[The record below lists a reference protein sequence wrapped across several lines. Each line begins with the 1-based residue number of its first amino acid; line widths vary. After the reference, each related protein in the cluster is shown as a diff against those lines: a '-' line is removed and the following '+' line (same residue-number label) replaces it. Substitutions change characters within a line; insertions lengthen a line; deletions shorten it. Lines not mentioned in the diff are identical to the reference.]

1 MIKKTKLMIMFLALF
16 LLLPFVSS
24 RAATPVRN
32 TDVDVPAEGNTF
44 MMIRGKYSILSK
56 DAILAQI
63 NAIRKE
69 ACEEGLVNPST
80 GEKLTL
86 SDFHPIKWSSDLE
99 WIAQTRAAEATL
111 VRSHFRPNNT
121 LCFDCTHNEE
131 SSWAEN
137 LAWNWDGIMMG
148 INQWYSEKTAWV
160 AQDNSQI
167 TGHYTSLI
175 NPDYSHIALG
185 CFQLEVG
192 GWYTVSAEFSSFTG
206 LAEEQIGVSGL
217 YDQMVEVPINM
228 KEVFEKQ
235 LADMIDEL
243 SGKKISKITLTG
255 ISNKISSGMSIQL
268 TATVSPKN
276 AKNKKLKWSSDNTEV
291 ATVSQNG
298 KVTIKKGTGGKSV
311 TITATATD
319 GSGVS
324 ATFKIK
330 VMKGTVKK
338 ITIKGAKKTLK
349 VGKTMKLKAIV
360 KTTKGNPVNK
370 KLMWTSSNTK
380 YATVFSSGK
389 VKALKTGKGKKV
401 KITAMATDGTGKK
414 KVVTIKIK

>member
-1 MIKKTKLMIMFLALF
+1 M
-16 LLLPFVSS
+16 
-24 RAATPVRN
+24 
-32 TDVDVPAEGNTF
+32 
-44 MMIRGKYSILSK
+44 
-56 DAILAQI
+56 
-63 NAIRKE
+63 
-69 ACEEGLVNPST
+69 
-80 GEKLTL
+80 
-86 SDFHPIKWSSDLE
+86 
-99 WIAQTRAAEATL
+99 
-111 VRSHFRPNNT
+111 
-121 LCFDCTHNEE
+121 
-131 SSWAEN
+131 
-137 LAWNWDGIMMG
+137 
-148 INQWYSEKTAWV
+148 
-160 AQDNSQI
+160 
-167 TGHYTSLI
+167 I

-380 YATVFSSGK
+380 YATVSSSGK